1 MLETLNNLNEM
12 TANGNDFLKGF
23 LLYAYKLQTQ
33 FSIWA
38 LKDIQHESISRT
50 YYQYSN
56 RSPTRVAN
64 YTCLA
69 LTYLSKA
76 SESHESMRDLSF
88 FLSPS
93 VVILKSWF
101 DVVAFL
107 HPQYTLYTQQFQ
119 QLSQKENPFRGKNP
133 SLFLSSF
140 CCRVEQ

>member
-1 MLETLNNLNEM
+1 MLETLNNMEEM

-23 LLYAYKLQTQ
+23 LLCQILLRINSRLNLVFGPSRT
-33 FSIWA
+33 S
-38 LKDIQHESISRT
+38 HESISRPAH
-50 YYQYSN
+50 SSKRN
-56 RSPTRVAN
+56 HSRVAN

-107 HPQYTLYTQQFQ
+107 HPQYNTL
-119 QLSQKENPFRGKNP
+119 
-133 SLFLSSF
+133 
-140 CCRVEQ
+140 

>member
-1 MLETLNNLNEM
+1 MLETLNNMEEM

-23 LLYAYKLQTQ
+23 LLCKILLRINSRLNLVFGPSRT
-33 FSIWA
+33 S
-38 LKDIQHESISRT
+38 HESISRRAT
-50 YYQYSN
+50 YYDLCSKRN
-56 RSPTRVAN
+56 HSRVAN

-107 HPQYTLYTQQFQ
+107 HPQYNTL
-119 QLSQKENPFRGKNP
+119 
-133 SLFLSSF
+133 
-140 CCRVEQ
+140 